1 MITYKLY
8 QNSPRYPNMREKTK
22 ESTVWNIPPIRH
34 TAVSGIFML
43 ISCVYIVFILYL
55 SCATPLSPAMH
66 AQLRHKITFRL
77 YMIYLPD
84 HSRIYHNCTNPLQPI
99 YLVPCMCLSCVTLL
113 TTKHTALLSLYFTPP
128 DTPHPLRP
136 LPPPCLTNLFPKY
149 RKYPRCIVRPHRPTD
164 DSSSN
169 THNSPHTFH
178 IYIVPIIC
186 FSCVYIVSL
195 HTAAYTSPEPIRR
208 R

>member
-1 MITYKLY
+1 M
-8 QNSPRYPNMREKTK
+8 
-22 ESTVWNIPPIRH
+22 
-34 TAVSGIFML
+34 
-43 ISCVYIVFILYL
+43 YL
-55 SCATPLSPAMH
+55 SCAYIVPIMCHSHIPCHARTTQTQDNFSFVYDIFARPQPHLPQLYKSITADISCTLHVSILCHNTHRQTRHPIPHYPA
-66 AQLRHKITFRL
+66 
-77 YMIYLPD
+77 D
-84 HSRIYHNCTNPLQPI
+84 HSPT
-99 YLVPCMCLSCVTLL
+99 LSH
-113 TTKHTALLSLYFTPP
+113 KS
-128 DTPHPLRP
+128 
-136 LPPPCLTNLFPKY
+136 FPEY

-178 IYIVPIIC
+178 IYVVPIIC

>member
-1 MITYKLY
+1 
-8 QNSPRYPNMREKTK
+8 
-22 ESTVWNIPPIRH
+22 
-34 TAVSGIFML
+34 ML

-55 SCATPLSPAMH
+55 SCATPLSPAMQQH
-66 AQLRHKITFRL
+66 RHKITFRL

-99 YLVPCMCLSCVTLL
+99 YLVPCMCLSCVTILIARHA
-113 TTKHTALLSLYFTPP
+113 TRYPTTPP
-128 DTPHPLRP
+128 TTPP
-136 LPPPCLTNLFPKY
+136 LPHKPFPEIPQIPPLY
-149 RKYPRCIVRPHRPTD
+149 RKTAPPNRRQKLKHAQL
-164 DSSSN
+164 
-169 THNSPHTFH
+169 SPYH
-178 IYIVPIIC
+178 IYVVPIIC